1 MGKES
6 RLRRPSFLIV
16 FGEADPPALSDFQ
29 GFTKDV
35 IGRPH
40 AAAWDCW
47 FGMTLRFAIPEG

>member
-35 IGRPH
+35 FGRNEEPVISS
-40 AAAWDCW
+40 
-47 FGMTLRFAIPEG
+47 GI